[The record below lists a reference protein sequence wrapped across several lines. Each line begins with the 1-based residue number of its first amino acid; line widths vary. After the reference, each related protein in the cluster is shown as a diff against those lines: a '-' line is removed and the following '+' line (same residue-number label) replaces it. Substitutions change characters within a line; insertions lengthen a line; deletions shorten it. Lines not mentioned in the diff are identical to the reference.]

1 MDENTG
7 KCTQQLYS
15 FSGNLSPLD
24 EELSVHFRGPLTL
37 LQFGVYYPS
46 SNSKRQIDDQD
57 CNVKH
62 VHHKHKRATEVVQVT
77 QTVFV
82 DGNGNTVTSQ
92 ALQTSTVESSPAV
105 SSAAADDNANS
116 GSGSSAGSGSGYG
129 SVSALD
135 GEGKAY
141 RSDISTKSAPT
152 STSAQPSSSETASV
166 DGAWTRDSYYS
177 RIHR

>member
-1 MDENTG
+1 MF
-7 KCTQQLYS
+7 KS
-15 FSGNLSPLD
+15 
-24 EELSVHFRGPLTL
+24 
-37 LQFGVYYPS
+37 
-46 SNSKRQIDDQD
+46 
-57 CNVKH
+57 
-62 VHHKHKRATEVVQVT
+62 

-166 DGAWTRDSYYS
+166 DGAWTRDSYYTPGS
-177 RIHR
+177 TDNCVFLNYHGGSGSGVWSAKFGNSLSYANADNSGGSSTPVLGRNHYQIW